1 MNEQEKNYIKN
12 LYREGI
18 IRLLIVI
25 YTMSWSIDD
34 LESHL
39 VIVLDAERFD
49 GHEHRS
55 VEYSIPDM
63 L

>member
-1 MNEQEKNYIKN
+1 
-12 LYREGI
+12 
-18 IRLLIVI
+18 
-25 YTMSWSIDD
+25 MSWSIDD

-39 VIVLDAERFD
+39 VIVLDAEHYD

-55 VEYSIPDM
+55 IEYSIPDM